1 MLRTL
6 LAAAPPIALVLVGV
20 LLVEPP
26 YLTPAD
32 RIPTLH
38 IFSTGDRDIT
48 TPEAH
53 LRVVLSRLLGASNRG
68 VERVGAM
75 DFQSDSVIV
84 EWRLNHPGRS
94 SSPRTSAQQ
103 DVYALLHWARFA
115 STPTWGWDLRE
126 FTFVGSQEGSS
137 QPGTPSERRVLEL
150 IYLAEHIAGIDWDRF
165 SPQDVYALADTTRID
180 PSLR

>member
-6 LAAAPPIALVLVGV
+6 LAAAPPIAIVLVGV

-26 YLTPAD
+26 HLTPAD

-53 LRVVLSRLLGASNRG
+53 LRVVLSRLLGPSNRG

-84 EWRLNHPGRS
+84 EWRLNHPDRS

-103 DVYALLHWARFA
+103 DVYVLLRWARLA
-115 STPTWGWDLRE
+115 STPTWSRDLRQ
-126 FTFVGSQEGSS
+126 FTFVGSQGDDS
-137 QPGTPSERRVLEL
+137 PGTLSERWVLEL
-150 IYLAEHIAGIDWDRF
+150 TYSVAHIAGIDWDGF

-180 PSLR
+180 PPLR